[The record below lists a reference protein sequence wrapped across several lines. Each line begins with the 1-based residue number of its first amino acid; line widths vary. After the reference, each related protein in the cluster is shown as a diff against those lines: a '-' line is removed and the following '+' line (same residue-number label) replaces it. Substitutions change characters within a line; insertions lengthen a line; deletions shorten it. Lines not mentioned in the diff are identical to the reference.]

1 MTAPLWRPIYMCW
14 MFIIHQYDLQS
25 DADEWECLVYD
36 DRWRLVTVYK
46 ETSTDPILYELNVP
60 HAAGAD
66 GFGGSSYIDS
76 WALRERDKNL
86 DETLETR
93 TYYIQNWRADVI
105 SELTDALS
113 TWTWGGSVRYSA
125 YGEHEFLTLGDVS
138 DTTPVALRDTVI
150 TIDDYLQVNTWIG
163 SSNLAGDLDDANET
177 GVPDGAVTTDDL
189 IFEAD
194 LYTAGGLVPDNPRF
208 LYAGY
213 VHDPII
219 GSAASSVPSTTG
231 SGLYHVRNRVY
242 NPELGRWTRRD
253 PLGYVDGAHLFAYCV
268 GHAIVCLDASG
279 ALSGYS
285 NCPIGYHYNPFTNT
299 CNDNSA
305 LPAPPSS
312 IPIAVQLLCCGGT
325 PPALDTSPVCDDYPV
340 CYSYV
345 QSNARCFCKCAGN
358 SGWSTYVRAC
368 LSCMFRAG
376 IDAGPAHSAC
386 YKAADDAGFSRPWST
401 LADCYQKCVLYQDAV
416 EENGCGCGRFVPHGP
431 RY

>member
-1 MTAPLWRPIYMCW
+1 M
-14 MFIIHQYDLQS
+14 
-25 DADEWECLVYD
+25 YD

-60 HAAGAD
+60 HNAGSD

-105 SELTDALS
+105 SELTDALGGGG
-113 TWTWGGSVRYSA
+113 WTWGGSVRYSA

-138 DTTPVALRDTVI
+138 DTTPVALRDTVL

-163 SSNLAGDLDDANET
+163 ASNLAGDLDDANET

-194 LYTAGGLVPDNPRF
+194 LYSAGGLVPDNPRF

-219 GSAASSVPSTTG
+219 GTAASAVPSAKG

-253 PLGYVDGAHLFAYCV
+253 PLGYIDGTNAAVYC
-268 GHAIVCLDASG
+268 ISD
-279 ALSGYS
+279 
-285 NCPIGYHYNPFTNT
+285 PIGYLDPFG
-299 CNDNSA
+299 
-305 LPAPPSS
+305 
-312 IPIAVQLLCCGGT
+312 LL
-325 PPALDTSPVCDDYPV
+325 
-340 CYSYV
+340 
-345 QSNARCFCKCAGN
+345 
-358 SGWSTYVRAC
+358 
-368 LSCMFRAG
+368 
-376 IDAGPAHSAC
+376 
-386 YKAADDAGFSRPWST
+386 AADDPKYSDSSSCTKATKGRTRWMVPHDAPTAITPNGVTPDDIKKIWKVKSLLDIVCIFDAESKVELSINVLKHLLQEKDLLDLYIDVHFLASAKFSGASIWT
-401 LADCYQKCVLYQDAV
+401 KVTKQKCTCGWIRGCRWVTTEESKWV
-416 EENGCGCGRFVPHGP
+416 ECQGSYLDGYPNKFEFPVRITDITSCRDSALDDLP
-431 RY
+431 